1 MPRAIPIRRGGFPTG
16 KKFNDLPAQYHAN
29 VDVDTPPY
37 QRRPK
42 QRPQL
47 NDEEIDDI
55 VAFLFTLTDGYN
67 PEWERSGYKPRVEIT
82 PPRSPVPSPSPPAS
96 SPASRSEY

>member
-1 MPRAIPIRRGGFPTG
+1 MVFDLITRHRSARWFPAG

-37 QRRPK
+37 QRRPN

-47 NDEEIDDI
+47 TDAEIDDI
-55 VAFLFTLTDGYN
+55 EAFLYTLTDGYKSE
-67 PEWERSGYKPRVEIT
+67 PSRSGLKSPAEIT
-82 PPRSPVPSPSPPAS
+82 RPRSPVPSS
-96 SPASRSEY
+96 SQSAPRGEY